1 MLSPFMHFTIAQHSR
16 WILPLLGLMASVLAL
31 LLGILLIQS
40 EHELGESTKINA
52 HQLTGSAFKERSS
65 LARHELSFPAK
76 NGATISE
83 TTSPSLAETHH
94 EGDEGVVTEVAIEE
108 VEPVTPDAP
117 PFVYEINQSKV
128 SRLDVD
134 QQIAVQK
141 AFEKYLVA
149 GYQSGDLNSL
159 RERSE
164 QIKEELSAEVGPM
177 TVHDLMQ
184 AE

>member
-1 MLSPFMHFTIAQHSR
+1 MHFTIAQHSR

-52 HQLTGSAFKERSS
+52 HQPSGSASKLRSS
-65 LARHELSFPAK
+65 LSRHELSFPAK

-94 EGDEGVVTEVAIEE
+94 EGDKEVVTELAIEE
-108 VEPVTPDAP
+108 AEPVTAAP

-164 QIKEELSAEVGPM
+164 QIKEDLSAEVGPM